1 MKNLIVILFFTSIHF
16 FYFGQAP
23 FLHQGAYNGFSYE
36 YGYQSLSKI
45 PVKNAPS
52 DIDWNRWSMLE
63 DGSVYRLYFMPIGKS
78 DRLYQFGF
86 NPNTNSYEFGYKSA
100 SIIPIVEMPSKMV
113 ITGFSM
119 LHDGSQ
125 FRLYFLD
132 KNNTKK
138 LLQCAYDQNFGA
150 NGAYRYG
157 YKSMEEINITG
168 APYDTDWNRWSM
180 LHDGNVY
187 RLYFMPLNR
196 RDMLYQFGFNGYT
209 YEYGYKSSP
218 KIDIRGFPSSL
229 GNDKFNMLHDGEYYR
244 IYQLQK
250 PR

>member
-1 MKNLIVILFFTSIHF
+1 MKNTAVILFFCINSFLFSQT
-16 FYFGQAP
+16 P

-45 PVKNAPS
+45 QIKNAPY

-63 DGSVYRLYFMPIGKS
+63 DGSVYRLYFMPKGKS
-78 DRLYQFGF
+78 DKLYQFGF
-86 NPNTNSYEFGYKSA
+86 NPSTNSYEYGYQSTPII
-100 SIIPIVEMPSKMV
+100 SIVGLPSYLEV
-113 ITGFSM
+113 TSFSM
-119 LHDGSQ
+119 LHDGNDY
-125 FRLYFLD
+125 RLYILD
-132 KNNTKK
+132 KKNSKK
-138 LLQCAYDQNFGA
+138 LLQCAYDSNFGA

-157 YKSMEEINITG
+157 FRSMDEISITD

-180 LHDGNVY
+180 LHDGKVY

-196 RDMLYQFGFNGYT
+196 RDVVYQFGFNGYA

-218 KIDIRGFPSSL
+218 KIDVIGFPSGL
-229 GNDKFNMLHDGEYYR
+229 GNDKFNMLHDGSYFR

-250 PR
+250 PK